1 MQSLERM
8 VFPVCISDGQIQWHS
23 LKIIS
28 KKIKHRVPA
37 KKKVQQKQ
45 KKDGEFLTQHLCN
58 AGEAEFT
65 TLLFWTFG
73 GYKE

>member
-1 MQSLERM
+1 MALPEKS
-8 VFPVCISDGQIQWHS
+8 S
-23 LKIIS
+23 LKKSNIECLL
-28 KKIKHRVPA
+28 KKGPTNT
-37 KKKVQQKQ
+37 KKKN
-45 KKDGEFLTQHLCN
+45 GEFLTQHLCN